1 MKSFLGSLSC
11 TQVIYYLPWW
21 GWILMVGLW
30 PLTMLSFLRL
40 LPVVVAL
47 LLKLRS
53 NLATSPVALDRS
65 GWVLLSHD
73 LSTEGGPWLTSLYR
87 CISVSII
94 WNRSKMQQVV
104 NLASPSS
111 SQDSVIVSFKGQ
123 LISECLF
130 DALNFPKNHRKIWQI
145 SAQEHERCW
154 NHQNKDNA
162 LYYYNLHMIIWTI

>member
-1 MKSFLGSLSC
+1 
-11 TQVIYYLPWW
+11 
-21 GWILMVGLW
+21 MVGLW

-40 LPVVVAL
+40 LPLVVAS

-53 NLATSPVALDRS
+53 NLATSPVVTLDRS

-73 LSTEGGPWLTSLYR
+73 LSTEGGPWLTSLYL

-104 NLASPSS
+104 NRASPSS

-130 DALNFPKNHRKIWQI
+130 DFFRFSKKTNKNLTNFCPRIYKSGQSIK
-145 SAQEHERCW
+145 
-154 NHQNKDNA
+154 
-162 LYYYNLHMIIWTI
+162 